1 MTFEIEASTGT
12 RVVDIT
18 GMQGRY
24 RAVVDGR
31 AWAVDA
37 ARIGGSWSL
46 LVGARSYDVTIVE
59 QGAGDLIVHVNG
71 RAVPVS
77 VPALDWR
84 RRAGRRRRR
93 DEQGAETSS
102 GPHRVVAPMP
112 GRIVK
117 LLVKPGD
124 LVAARQGLVVVE
136 AMKMENEL
144 RSARAGTVREVRVAQ
159 GASVEAN
166 TVLVVIE

>member
-1 MTFEIEASTGT
+1 MTFEIETSSGT
-12 RVVDIT
+12 RVVDIGGT
-18 GMQGRY
+18 QGRY
-24 RAVVDGR
+24 QAVVDGQ

-59 QGAGDLIVHVNG
+59 QPAGDLIIHVNG
-71 RAVPVS
+71 RPVPAGVA
-77 VPALDWR
+77 ALDWR
-84 RRAGRRRRR
+84 RRARRRRR
-93 DEQGAETSS
+93 QDEHGADTSS

-124 LVAARQGLVVVE
+124 VVAARQGLVVVE
-136 AMKMENEL
+136 AMKMENEV
-144 RSARAGTVREVRVAQ
+144 RAARAGTVAEVRVVQ